1 MNVIL
6 DACAAIAFFRAET
19 GAELVG
25 NYLLDKHH
33 DCYIHSI
40 NACEVY
46 YDFYRTAGADGAEA
60 IIQELMD
67 LGVKIQNDYQNDQFT
82 DKLWKRAGTLKATI
96 RRISLADCFAL
107 ALAEDWEGT
116 LLTSDHTE
124 FDPIVHLSICNIQF
138 IR

>member
-6 DACAAIAFFRAET
+6 DACAAIAFFRAEP

-25 NYLLDKHH
+25 NYLLDKHCY
-33 DCYIHSI
+33 CYIHPI

-46 YDFYRTAGADGAEA
+46 YDFYRTAGEDGAEA
-60 IIQELMD
+60 IIQELID
-67 LGVKIQNDYQNDQFT
+67 LGVKIQNGQFT
-82 DKLWKRAGTLKATI
+82 DKLWKRAGNLKATI

-124 FDPIVHLSICNIQF
+124 FDPNHTASRCSDWLGDL
-138 IR
+138 